1 MLDKVIRNCAVCGDT
16 LLPRFREVL
25 DPLTNEI
32 FSIDRCARCGLGHT
46 VPQPRDMR
54 PYYPDRYYGKR
65 QGIFSRHCVK
75 RRLGFVAAAIPEGS
89 GKWLLDIGC
98 GDGSFLIAAR
108 EVGWDVLGTELI
120 LGPARNTGLDVRES
134 IDQFPASA
142 SFDCIT
148 MWHTLEH
155 MPDILSMLLKIARL
169 LKPGGKLIVAV
180 PNFGGI
186 QARIFGPK
194 WLHADV
200 PRHLYHFDAK
210 ALLHCLGVAGF
221 SVQQEW
227 HQEIEYDLL
236 GWSQSALNCIMPYSN
251 VYFDC
256 LTGKGKRYGKLIAV
270 YGCVVG
276 SFFTLLSLPAVS
288 LGTLCGQG
296 GTLVVVASLKHK

>member
-1 MLDKVIRNCAVCGDT
+1 LLDKAIRDCAVCGGT
-16 LLPRFREVL
+16 LLPYFREVL
-25 DPLTNEI
+25 DPLTNDT
-32 FSIDRCARCGLGHT
+32 FSIDRCVRCGLGHT
-46 VPQPRDMR
+46 VPHPRDMR

-65 QGIFSRHCVK
+65 HGIFSRHCAK
-75 RRLGFVAAAIPEGS
+75 RRLGFVAAAVPNGS
-89 GKWLLDIGC
+89 GRMLLDIGC
-98 GDGSFLIAAR
+98 GDGSFLLAAR
-108 EVGWDVLGTELI
+108 EVGWDVLGTELNP
-120 LGPARNTGLDVRES
+120 GPARDNGLDVRKS

-155 MPDILSMLLKIARL
+155 MLDILSMLLNIARL

-180 PNFGGI
+180 PDFGGL

-210 ALLHCLGVAGF
+210 ALLHCLGATGF
-221 SVQQEW
+221 SVQQKW
-227 HQEIEYDLL
+227 HQEFEYDLL
-236 GWSQSALNCIMPYSN
+236 GWSQSALNHIMPYPN

-256 LTGKGKRYGKLIAV
+256 LTGKGKRYGKLITT

-276 SFFTLLSLPAVS
+276 SLLTLLSLPAVA

-296 GTLVVVASLKHK
+296 GTLVVVACLKQK